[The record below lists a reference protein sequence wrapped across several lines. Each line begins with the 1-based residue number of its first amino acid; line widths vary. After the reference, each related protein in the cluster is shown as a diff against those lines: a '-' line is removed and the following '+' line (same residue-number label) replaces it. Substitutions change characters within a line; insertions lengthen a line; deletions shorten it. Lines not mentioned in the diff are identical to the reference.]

1 MRLEGSSIREGGSR
15 ADPEALARGVGGRRC
30 CRNGGKGQNGRGGSR
45 SQSGRS
51 GRRCQNGESQGG
63 KRSQNQKGW
72 VPRWGCRKDAAPCQ
86 KLTEMPEPKML
97 EVRYWLSWRNQRN
110 PTTVETSGSS
120 GVIGNPTSK
129 TLARVER
136 TGTVT
141 SYKVFFGNIRTIGR
155 MEAYEKRVI
164 GK

>member
-1 MRLEGSSIREGGSR
+1 MSEVDRDAR
-15 ADPEALARGVGGRRC
+15 A
-30 CRNGGKGQNGRGGSR
+30 
-45 SQSGRS
+45 
-51 GRRCQNGESQGG
+51 
-63 KRSQNQKGW
+63 
-72 VPRWGCRKDAAPCQ
+72 
-86 KLTEMPEPKML
+86 EMS

-141 SYKVFFGNIRTIGR
+141 SYKGFFGNIRTIGR
-155 MEAYEKRVI
+155 MEAYEKKVI